1 MKRAIFPG
9 TFDPFTVGHDSI
21 TRRALELFD
30 EVIVAV
36 GVNVRKTTMFS
47 LEQRM
52 ASVVDLY
59 RDEPRVRVVSF
70 DDLTVDLAER
80 EGAQF
85 IVRGIR
91 SSADFEYEK
100 TIADINKELSGIE
113 TVFLLTLAEYA
124 TVSSS
129 MVRELMTFGRDVSK
143 YLP

>member
-1 MKRAIFPG
+1 MRRAIFPG

-36 GVNVRKTTMFS
+36 GINVRKTTMFS
-47 LEQRM
+47 LEERIK
-52 ASVVDLY
+52 AVRDLY
-59 RDEPRVRVVSF
+59 RGEPRVRVVSF

-91 SSADFEYEK
+91 SSVDFEYEK

-113 TVFLLTLAEYA
+113 TVFLLTEAEYS
-124 TVSSS
+124 TVSST
-129 MVRELMTFGRDVSK
+129 MVRELITFGRDVSK
-143 YLP
+143 YMP

>member
-36 GVNVRKTTMFS
+36 GINVRKTTMFS
-47 LEQRM
+47 LEERIK
-52 ASVVDLY
+52 AVRDLY

-91 SSADFEYEK
+91 SSVDFEYEK

-113 TVFLLTLAEYA
+113 TVFLLTEAEYS
-124 TVSSS
+124 TVSST
-129 MVRELMTFGRDVSK
+129 MVRELITFGRDVSK
-143 YLP
+143 YMP